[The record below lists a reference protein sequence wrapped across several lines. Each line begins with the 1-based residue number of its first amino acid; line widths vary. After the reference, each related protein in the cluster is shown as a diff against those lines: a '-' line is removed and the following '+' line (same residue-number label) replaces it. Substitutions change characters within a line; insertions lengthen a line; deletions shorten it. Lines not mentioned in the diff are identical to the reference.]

1 MNLPFNINEREK
13 KFLIIGG
20 IAVLLV
26 IFYNLFSWYGDV
38 KGNVQEVSDM
48 KWFILNKQLNKLS
61 QKNVIEKRAE
71 AIVRELAIQEK
82 AFLSGNKTPVAAAAL
97 QKFLKDSAS
106 SLKIDVKLERTL
118 SPVES
123 EFYLGIPVEIGFTA
137 STGKLK
143 DLLYRIN
150 KSPLLLT
157 ISEMK
162 IKVTNIRNPV
172 DTYTTLIVTGF
183 IKKPETKEQDEKKVK
198 NAA

>member
-61 QKNVIEKRAE
+61 QKNIIEKRAE
-71 AIVRELAIQEK
+71 AVVKELTIQEK

-118 SPVES
+118 SQVES

-183 IKKPETKEQDEKKVK
+183 IKKPETKEQDEKKAK

>member
-61 QKNVIEKRAE
+61 QKNIIEKRAE
-71 AIVRELAIQEK
+71 AVVAELAIQEK

-183 IKKPETKEQDEKKVK
+183 IKKPETKEQDEKKAK

>member
-183 IKKPETKEQDEKKVK
+183 IKKLETKEQDEKKAK

>member
-183 IKKPETKEQDEKKVK
+183 IKKPETKEQDEKKAK

>member
-13 KFLIIGG
+13 NFLIIGA
-20 IAVLLV
+20 IAVILV

-38 KGNVQEVSDM
+38 KGNVKEVSDM
-48 KWFILNKQLNKLS
+48 KWFMLNKQLNKLS

-71 AIVRELAIQEK
+71 TIVRELAIQEK

-118 SPVES
+118 SPVET

-137 STGKLK
+137 STGELK

-183 IKKPETKEQDEKKVK
+183 IKKPETKEQDEKKAK

>member
-13 KFLIIGG
+13 KFLIVAG

-26 IFYNLFSWYGDV
+26 IFYNLFLWYGDV
-38 KGNVQEVSDM
+38 KGTVKEASDM
-48 KWFILNKQLNKLS
+48 KWFMLNKQLNKLS
-61 QKNVIEKRAE
+61 QKNDVEKRAE
-71 AIVRELAIQEK
+71 AVVKELTIQEK

-97 QKFLKDSAS
+97 QNFLKDSAS

-118 SPVES
+118 SPVET
-123 EFYLGIPVEIGFTA
+123 EYYLGIPVEIGFTA
-137 STGKLK
+137 STGKLNG
-143 DLLYRIN
+143 LLYRIK
-150 KSPLLLT
+150 KSPLMLT

-172 DTYTTLIVTGF
+172 DIYTTLIVTGF
-183 IKKPETKEQDEKKVK
+183 IKKPETKEQDEKKVE

>member
-13 KFLIIGG
+13 KFLIIGA
-20 IAVLLV
+20 IAVTLV

-38 KGNVQEVSDM
+38 KGNVKEATDM
-48 KWFILNKQLNKLS
+48 KWSMLNKQLNKLS

-71 AIVRELAIQEK
+71 TIVRELAIQEK

-106 SLKIDVKLERTL
+106 SLKIDVTLERTL
-118 SPVES
+118 SPVET
-123 EFYLGIPVEIGFTA
+123 EFYFGIPVEIGFTA
-137 STGKLK
+137 STGELK

-183 IKKPETKEQDEKKVK
+183 IKKPETKEQDEKKAK

>member
-13 KFLIIGG
+13 KFLIIGA
-20 IAVLLV
+20 IAVILV
-26 IFYNLFSWYGDV
+26 IFYNLISWYGDV
-38 KGNVQEVSDM
+38 KGSVKEASDM
-48 KWFILNKQLNKLS
+48 KWFMLNKQLNKLS

-71 AIVRELAIQEK
+71 TIVKELAIQEK
-82 AFLSGNKTPVAAAAL
+82 AFLSGNKTPVAAAEL

-183 IKKPETKEQDEKKVK
+183 IKKPETKEQDEKKAK

>member
-13 KFLIIGG
+13 KFLIIGA
-20 IAVLLV
+20 IAVILV

-38 KGNVQEVSDM
+38 KGNVKEVSDM
-48 KWFILNKQLNKLS
+48 KWFMLNKQLNKLS

-71 AIVRELAIQEK
+71 TIVRELAIQEK
-82 AFLSGNKTPVAAAAL
+82 AFLGGNKTPVAAAAL

-118 SPVES
+118 SPVET

-137 STGKLK
+137 STGELK

-183 IKKPETKEQDEKKVK
+183 IKKPETIEQDEKKAK